1 MNYRVVHFY
10 SSRKKAFRF
19 VLRQRFTI
27 VERRLKLITIAET
40 LSRENFELK
49 SVLQGQAFQD
59 EVLEFDSRK
68 KIKPADLSSSTR

>member
-1 MNYRVVHFY
+1 MSFRSRLTVYYRVVHFY
-10 SSRKKAFRF
+10 SSRKAFRF

-59 EVLEFDSRK
+59 EVL
-68 KIKPADLSSSTR
+68 